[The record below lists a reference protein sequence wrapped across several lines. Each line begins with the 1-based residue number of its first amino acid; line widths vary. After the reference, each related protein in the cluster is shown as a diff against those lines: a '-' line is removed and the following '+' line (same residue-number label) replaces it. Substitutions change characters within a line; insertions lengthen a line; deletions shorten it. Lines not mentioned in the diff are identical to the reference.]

1 MSDQQTLPA
10 EYTAPITIPPRPTPF
25 TPPTHAEARAAM
37 DALGPVLLED
47 VAAPAVNYING
58 CRAACGEPPLSVGEV
73 GQVLGAVALAVRAAG
88 TRAAELE
95 KEAQQLRALLS
106 NAEDY
111 LRLTHAYPAAGGGH
125 DTLGADFSC
134 DGCVLAKK
142 LKAAIDTTDTWT
154 PRDLD
159 RLAEDA
165 RP

>member
-1 MSDQQTLPA
+1 MSDTA
-10 EYTAPITIPPRPTPF
+10 EQR
-25 TPPTHAEARAAM
+25 
-37 DALGPVLLED
+37 
-47 VAAPAVNYING
+47 VAA
-58 CRAACGEPPLSVGEV
+58 
-73 GQVLGAVALAVRAAG
+73 AVANPASAAG
-88 TRAAELE
+88 EMIAAQDARIAELE

-142 LKAAIDTTDTWT
+142 LKAAIDTTDTWM
-154 PRDLD
+154 PRDIA

-165 RP
+165 RPTTERSGR

>member
-10 EYTAPITIPPRPTPF
+10 EYTAPITMPPRPTPF

-37 DALGPVLLED
+37 DALGLVLLED

-58 CRAACGEPPLSVGEV
+58 QRQRRGEAPLTVGEV

-88 TRAAELE
+88 TRA
-95 KEAQQLRALLS
+95 
-106 NAEDY
+106 
-111 LRLTHAYPAAGGGH
+111 
-125 DTLGADFSC
+125 ADFSC

-154 PRDLD
+154 PRDIA
-159 RLAEDA
+159 RLADDA